1 MTKRRVALRSHH
13 QTAGPRTSA
22 GTASAPGR
30 TRDARTAHHA
40 SRDDLLTAADSR
52 TSGGSWWDDGR
63 LTEDANRG
71 RGNHRRDGPHRANR
85 RAAETD
91 AAHRRTPGGRRTA
104 SGLRASRAACHPPRA
119 GRDPHRTNPPVS
131 VSTRACH
138 RQAAADLPRHQ
149 TSLPAS
155 DATVHGRPAANGPD
169 PDPRAAAGDAPR
181 LLAAGTTVAALR
193 GDHQRLAGRHA
204 ACPATNSGA
213 AVFRPRGRRADAPD
227 QSSRA
232 AECRPADPRVDGGA
246 IRPLLSAQTIE
257 GGRRGDAHD
266 RSWRGD
272 ACQPGG
278 PRGVDRAT
286 GALPAD
292 RCPGGHVA
300 GRLRVAASPATVRV
314 AGPLRAVEGA
324 ARPRGDRGP
333 DGLHPSCD
341 RSAPAAQTDYVPSW
355 HR

>member
-30 TRDARTAHHA
+30 TRDARTAHRA

-63 LTEDANRG
+63 LTEGANRG

-155 DATVHGRPAANGPD
+155 DATVHGRPAA
-169 PDPRAAAGDAPR
+169 
-181 LLAAGTTVAALR
+181 
-193 GDHQRLAGRHA
+193 
-204 ACPATNSGA
+204 CPATNSGA
-213 AVFRPRGRRADAPD
+213 AVFRPRGRR
-227 QSSRA
+227 
-232 AECRPADPRVDGGA
+232 
-246 IRPLLSAQTIE
+246 
-257 GGRRGDAHD
+257 GDAHGQ
-266 RSWRGD
+266 SSHVG
-272 ACQPGG
+272 ACQPGGPHADDRCRSARADAYLPGG

-341 RSAPAAQTDYVPSW
+341 RSVPAAQTDYVPSW